1 MRISVYEIAPLN
13 VNYVY
18 ALVEVAPKV
27 PCRVIPK
34 RKLKADYISGIRGK
48 SVPSGSEAEHEVTKE
63 FGDIGCFALE
73 LSSRICQK
81 TERAALAN
89 DASRR
94 ALKLNPFMWQSLPSY
109 ASVERN
115 RIRRKCFSFRAPINL
130 PLVSQRP

>member
-1 MRISVYEIAPLN
+1 MSKSPLSH
-13 VNYVY
+13 
-18 ALVEVAPKV
+18 AMTLFTKQEGIKV
-27 PCRVIPK
+27 HQAR
-34 RKLKADYISGIRGK
+34 SGIRGK
-48 SVPSGSEAEHEVTKE
+48 SVPSGSEAEHTLINDDHLRVRHLDEVTKE

-94 ALKLNPFMWQSLPSY
+94 VVKLNPFMWQSLPSY

-115 RIRRKCFSFRAPINL
+115 RIRRKCFSFRAPIYL
-130 PLVSQRP
+130 SADSR